1 MTDDLN
7 NITMQ
12 LLKAHP
18 HDSGMVKAREMIE
31 EMIKDR
37 DQKLSAQINRERE
50 ESMEAREFASWLDDK
65 NLWLAEGVDDGKR
78 WQGKRS
84 NQGV

>member
-1 MTDDLN
+1 
-7 NITMQ
+7 MQ

-50 ESMEAREFASWLDDK
+50 ESMEAREFASWLEDK
-65 NLWLAEGVDDGKR
+65 NLWLAVDDGKR
-78 WQGKRS
+78 GQGKRS

>member
-1 MTDDLN
+1 LPISKDNQKNIKKGVDRTRLFNYTTDMTDDLN

-50 ESMEAREFASWLDDK
+50 ESVEAH
-65 NLWLAEGVDDGKR
+65 
-78 WQGKRS
+78 

>member
-50 ESMEAREFASWLDDK
+50 ESMQAH
-65 NLWLAEGVDDGKR
+65 N
-78 WQGKRS
+78 
-84 NQGV
+84 

>member
-50 ESMEAREFASWLDDK
+50 EDNRVARILS
-65 NLWLAEGVDDGKR
+65 GI
-78 WQGKRS
+78 
-84 NQGV
+84 